1 MRVFIHA
8 DNNTRENFMKKI
20 KSLALAAAAASLA
33 SSAAVQAQD
42 YNTSW
47 YIAPSAQVFD
57 PSGGTGITKNGN
69 GGALRMG
76 KPLSSLIDLQFGG
89 LVGRSNQN
97 GLTYRQETIG
107 ADVLFM
113 FSRQTFR
120 PYAVLGLGVTRDV
133 IPFGNNFFRT
143 TRNESSPSLNGGFGF
158 QVDLSDRIA
167 LQVDGR
173 RLVSFISS
181 NRNGS
186 ERINNNYLGLG
197 LNFAFGGPTKSA
209 PMVKAE
215 APTPAPAPAPRVVA
229 PAPVPTPAPAPAPA
243 PAPRVEPAPAPPA
256 PRMERITLADT
267 ELFAFDRAELKM
279 PQPKLDEIAHTL
291 NANPQ
296 IGNIVVSGHTDL
308 LGSDQYNQRLSQRR
322 ADAVKAYLV
331 KQSVASNRISAV
343 GKGETQPVVQCTEKQ
358 RPALIKC
365 LEPNRRVE
373 VEQIS
378 FERRVQ

>member
-1 MRVFIHA
+1 
-8 DNNTRENFMKKI
+8 MKKI
-20 KSLALAAAAASLA
+20 KSLALAVAVASIA
-33 SSAAVQAQD
+33 SSAAAQE
-42 YNTSW
+42 YNSSW

-113 FSRQTFR
+113 FSRQAFR

-133 IPFGNNFFRT
+133 IPFPNNSFFRG

-173 RLVSFISS
+173 RLVSFISANNS
-181 NRNGS
+181 GS
-186 ERINNNYLGLG
+186 ERINNNYFGLG

-215 APTPAPAPAPRVVA
+215 APAPVPAPAPKVVAPPPA
-229 PAPVPTPAPAPAPA
+229 PAPVPA
-243 PAPRVEPAPAPPA
+243 PAPRVEPTPAPPPPPA

-267 ELFAFDRAELKM
+267 ELFAFDRAELKT
-279 PQPKLDEIAHTL
+279 PQPKLDEIANTL

-296 IGNIVVSGHTDL
+296 IGNIVVSGHTDR

-331 KQSVASNRISAV
+331 KQGVSSNRISAV